1 MKLKFLTVVALVALV
16 FTSCG
21 GDAKKEGTTNEAPA
35 KQEAKKEVP
44 KKETLAAKIDLNA
57 PTLDNKGIGPI
68 KSVKIADKIDEAM
81 VAKGKELYKANCT
94 ACHKFKK
101 RYIGPALKGV
111 TQRRSPEWIM
121 NMIMNS
127 MEMLEKDPVA
137 KALIAEY
144 NAPMAQQSL
153 KEEEAR
159 AIVEY
164 FRTKN

>member
-21 GDAKKEGTTNEAPA
+21 GDAKKEGTTNETPA
-35 KQEAKKEVP
+35 KQETKKAEP
-44 KKETLAAKIDLNA
+44 KKDAPAAKMDLTA

-68 KSVKIADKIDEAM
+68 KSVTIADKIDEAM
-81 VAKGKELYKANCT
+81 AAKGKELYKTNCT

-101 RYIGPALKGV
+101 RYVGPALKGV

-121 NMIMNS
+121 NMILNS

-144 NAPMAQQSL
+144 HAPMAQQSL
-153 KEEEAR
+153 KEDEAR
-159 AIVEY
+159 AVLEY

>member
-35 KQEAKKEVP
+35 KQEVKKEAP
-44 KKETLAAKIDLNA
+44 AAKIDLTA

-68 KSVKIADKIDEAM
+68 KSVTIADKIDEAM
-81 VAKGKELYKANCT
+81 AAKGKEIYKANCT

-121 NMIMNS
+121 NMIMNTT
-127 MEMLEKDPVA
+127 EMIAKDPVA

-144 NAPMAQQSL
+144 NAPMAQQTL
-153 KEEEAR
+153 KEEEVR